1 MCAGCGCE
9 IVSTFIDQRVSEQE
23 PQARESSPP
32 GRRAQA
38 RTQARGLRPEESW
51 HSLQALRLTRRARAI
66 PGLTVARAEVQRVLP
81 DRLWLRRR
89 V

>member
-23 PQARESSPP
+23 P
-32 GRRAQA
+32 QA

-66 PGLTVARAEVQRVLP
+66 PGLTVARAEVQRVRP
-81 DRLWLRRR
+81 DRSWLRRLA
-89 V
+89 